1 MRCMIAGGGIGG
13 LTTAIALARRG
24 VQAEVYEAAPE
35 LKPLGAGIWVPPN
48 AMQVFDRLGLAEE
61 IRGAGQPITAIEIQN
76 AKGRVLQRVD
86 IDQVERRF
94 GHGIVSIRR
103 SRLHESLAERLDPR
117 TIHFGRR
124 CTGYV
129 DHGDRIALQFD
140 DGSTAEADL
149 VIGADGVHSA
159 VRRQMRPDIRIRY
172 AGQTCFLGLATL
184 RLADVERRMC
194 RETWGAGIRFGYSA
208 VAEDIVY
215 WFAPVNSSRRRRD
228 DPASAIEKLK
238 SKLRDFPPPVVD
250 IVSATP
256 APAVIQIDIQDI
268 APVNPLGRGRVVL
281 IGDAAHAMTPNL
293 GQGGA
298 QAVEDAYTF
307 AECIG
312 QYAEPSLAIREYQKR
327 RWRKVSRIVRTSRWY
342 GRISHVEN
350 PVLRRVRD
358 AVIQSI
364 PPAVNDSALRAMY
377 EVDFA

>member
-1 MRCMIAGGGIGG
+1 
-13 LTTAIALARRG
+13 
-24 VQAEVYEAAPE
+24 
-35 LKPLGAGIWVPPN
+35 
-48 AMQVFDRLGLAEE
+48 MQVFDRLGLAKE
-61 IRGAGQPITAIEIQN
+61 IRGAGQPITAIEVRN
-76 AKGRVLQRVD
+76 AKGRLLQRVD

-103 SRLHESLAERLDPR
+103 SRLHEILAGRLDPR
-117 TIHFGRR
+117 TIHLGRR
-124 CTGYV
+124 CIGYV
-129 DHGDRIALQFD
+129 DHGDRIALQFE
-140 DGSTAEADL
+140 DGSTAEGD
-149 VIGADGVHSA
+149 VVVGADGVHSA